1 MRDEARSASVAAALA
16 ALDDLEAEEHDDVS
30 AAVIETMRGQLQA
43 RLSRYRDRIDL
54 LRDNED
60 SIGPPVSPQY
70 EAALHVR
77 RVALDARRDEF
88 LRWRDA
94 GWLPDESPRVPER
107 ELDHEERLLP
117 DRPTRR

>member
-1 MRDEARSASVAAALA
+1 MRNEARSASVAAALA
-16 ALDDLEAEEHDDVS
+16 ALDDLEAEEHDVS

-94 GWLPDESPRVPER
+94 G
-107 ELDHEERLLP
+107 
-117 DRPTRR
+117 